1 MGSLLPSSWPQFPHL
16 EGSTGSE
23 SWGPHSGLCRNLGCF
38 RLSHLHPATRGA
50 SVVGT
55 GGAPGLA
62 QMALARWPSC
72 REPHLQGWEEG
83 RGQGRGARWAEQ
95 PQAFP
100 THRTMPW
107 RAGRLSHHPCGAGS
121 QAPCE
126 GNGEES
132 HWKPLLAPRSARR
145 LQTEP
150 GCGLNK
156 LLQPRTQRVCCS
168 QQGPGQAGCGLTQS
182 LEACGATRWGRPTPP
197 LEPRLPPPYTGS
209 PLLARLTTQLQGRDP
224 RVHIVQAGSRGA
236 W

>member
-1 MGSLLPSSWPQFPHL
+1 MGSLLPSSGPQFPHL

-62 QMALARWPSC
+62 QVALARWPSC
-72 REPHLQGWEEG
+72 REPHLQGREEG

-107 RAGRLSHHPCGAGS
+107 RAGRLSHHPCRAGS
-121 QAPCE
+121 QHRVRATE
-126 GNGEES
+126 KS
-132 HWKPLLAPRSARR
+132 H
-145 LQTEP
+145 
-150 GCGLNK
+150 
-156 LLQPRTQRVCCS
+156 
-168 QQGPGQAGCGLTQS
+168 
-182 LEACGATRWGRPTPP
+182 
-197 LEPRLPPPYTGS
+197 TGS
-209 PLLARLTTQLQGRDP
+209 RCWHRGPPGACRQSQGVGSINCCNRG
-224 RVHIVQAGSRGA
+224 RNGSAALSRGRA
-236 W
+236 RPAVG